1 MSFWFGDGFDT
12 YALPAD
18 ALLGYWDVLGGTSP
32 ALVAGRFSGSRGWQ
46 TGTASGTTVVLQKS
60 SGSNDAVHHLV
71 VAINQSAAISG
82 TTNYI
87 WFTLSDGAT
96 AQCSVVFRSD
106 GAILLTSG
114 VSTGTTLA
122 TYTGAL
128 TAINTWYAFE
138 IEVVINNTTGSIA
151 IRKNGNTSNDFSAT
165 SLNTRG
171 GTANNYANRL
181 TLGGGST
188 SQSIDDLL
196 WRSDA
201 ASVPWVG
208 DVRCYTRRPDT
219 DAAAAWTRPA
229 TFQMQPYFGGTTSV
243 GLSAN
248 AVRYTPFVSQGGA
261 IGSVIINLTAGYTG
275 NMKCAIYAS
284 TAPTSGGA
292 PGTVIQAATAAINNP
307 TIGSNTFTF
316 SPPVSVTRGS
326 QFFVS
331 ICTDAATGNVLASAS
346 TAPYNASAFSLT
358 GSYATF
364 PTNNPAASG
373 GIAALPFFPVVTPA
387 ANADLVSDPYEDAA
401 ASYVYSSAPGAQ
413 DLYTL
418 TGISSTPS
426 TIVGVTTRGL
436 LTKSDAGTRL
446 AAVQLRSGATTVQAA
461 GALSSSAWG
470 WLWRS
475 DQTDPATGAAWTVSG
490 VAAAQIGAQ
499 VTG

>member
-1 MSFWFGDGFDT
+1 MAWWWSDGFDL

-196 WRSDA
+196 WRSDSA
-201 ASVPWVG
+201 VPWVG

-219 DAAAAWTRPA
+219 DAAAAWTRPS
-229 TFQMQPYFGGTTSV
+229 TFQMQPYFGAGSTASQNTN
-243 GLSAN
+243 SA
-248 AVRYTPFVSQGGA
+248 RFTPFVSQGGT
-261 IGSVIINLTAGYTG
+261 IGSIIVNLTGAGYTG
-275 NMKCAIYAS
+275 NMKCAVYAS
-284 TAPTSGGA
+284 TGGQ
-292 PGTVIQAATAAINNP
+292 PSTVIQSATAAINNP
-307 TIGSNTFTF
+307 VAGANTFTF
-316 SPPVSVTRGS
+316 SPPLLIPKGT
-326 QFFVS
+326 QFWVATD
-331 ICTDAATGNVLASAS
+331 TDASTGSVLS
-346 TAPYNASAFSLT
+346 TANIAPYSTAAFIASITYASFPVANPTGLT
-358 GSYATF
+358 AT
-364 PTNNPAASG
+364 
-373 GIAALPFFPVVTPA
+373 AALPFFPVVTPTY
-387 ANADLVSDPYEDAA
+387 NADAVSEPYEDAA
-401 ASYVYSSAPGAQ
+401 ASYVYSSTVGQ
-413 DLYTL
+413 SDLYTL
-418 TGISSTPS
+418 TGIDSTP
-426 TIVGVTTRGL
+426 TVIIGVTTRAL
-436 LTKSDAGTRL
+436 AQKSDAGTRIITADL
-446 AAVQLRSGATTVQAA
+446 QSGATKV
-461 GALSSSAWG
+461 SSSPGVLNSGVWG
-470 WLWRS
+470 WVYRTDL
-475 DQTDPATGAAWTVSG
+475 TDPATGAAWSAVGVNNARVGVTVTS
-490 VAAAQIGAQ
+490 
-499 VTG
+499 